1 MGLDGNYPDTDTDLA
16 KLDWTSTLRLTRRL
30 TAAAPVALAAFGLAM
45 AASSTPRPE
54 LDLRVEAV
62 ARITGGDTGPAGL
75 AALSARMDPAALALA
90 IRHDPNSPRP
100 TPLGLTPGWES
111 LTLAGRPSAVMGRSG
126 LEAQRLNAATPG
138 LSGLLVTARPFVL
151 RAASVDDRNRAVRC
165 LTQAVY
171 YEAALESDEGKAA
184 VAQVVLNRVRDRNYA
199 NSVCGVVFEGADRI
213 TGCQFS
219 FPCDGALARTPVAW
233 AWNRSRVVAERALNG
248 HVAAGVGTA
257 THYHA
262 DYVHPWWAP
271 TLNKLTQVGSHI
283 FYRWKGPSGEL
294 AAFSQAYAGREPKID
309 EARLA
314 RPRLL
319 TASADSASPTVQDA
333 PETVMID
340 GHPRVVGVASLG
352 GRRQPDKAEIA
363 EINARLAVFE
373 APTQAAVAPPPGV
386 TIMAVEEVGRPTS

>member
-1 MGLDGNYPDTDTDLA
+1 MA
-16 KLDWTSTLRLTRRL
+16 HFDWISTLRLTRRL
-30 TAAAPVALAAFGLAM
+30 TAAAPVALAAFGVAM

-62 ARITGGDTGPAGL
+62 ARITGGDPGPRGL

-90 IRHDPNSPRP
+90 IRHDPNAPRA

-111 LTLAGRPSAVMGRSG
+111 LTLAGKPSLAFGASG
-126 LEAQRLNAATPG
+126 LEAQRINAATPG
-138 LSGLLVTARPFVL
+138 LAGRLAPARPFVL
-151 RAASVDDRNRAVRC
+151 RAATAGDRDRALRC

-171 YEAALESDEGKAA
+171 YEAALESDEGQAA
-184 VAQVVLNRVRDRNYA
+184 VAQVVLNRVRDRTYA
-199 NSVCGVVFEGADRI
+199 NTVCGVVFDGAERM

-219 FPCDGALARTPVAW
+219 FTCDGALARTPVAL
-233 AWNRSRVVAERALNG
+233 AWNRSRAVAERALNG
-248 HVAAGVGTA
+248 HVAARVGTA

-271 TLNKLTQVGSHI
+271 TLNKLTQVGSHV
-283 FYRWKGPSGEL
+283 FYRWKGPAGEI

-309 EARLA
+309 EARFA

-319 TASADSASPTVQDA
+319 TAGVADAGTDLTEA
-333 PETVMID
+333 PATVMVD
-340 GHPRVVGVASLG
+340 GHPRTVGVASLG

-363 EINARLAVFE
+363 AINARLAAFE
-373 APTQAAVAPPPGV
+373 VPAREAAPPPPGV
-386 TIMAVEEVGRPTS
+386 TVMAVEEVGRPAA

>member
-1 MGLDGNYPDTDTDLA
+1 MANF
-16 KLDWTSTLRLTRRL
+16 DWTPTLRLTRRL
-30 TAAAPVALAAFGLAM
+30 TAAAPVALAAFGVAM

-62 ARITGGDTGPAGL
+62 ARVTGGDPGPGGL

-90 IRHDPNSPRP
+90 IRHDPNAPRA

-111 LTLAGRPSAVMGRSG
+111 LTLAGKPSLVVGASG
-126 LEAQRLNAATPG
+126 VEAQRINAATPG
-138 LSGLLVTARPFVL
+138 LAGRLAPARPFVF
-151 RAASVDDRNRAVRC
+151 RAATGEDRSRALRC

-171 YEAALESDEGKAA
+171 YEAALESDEGQAA

-199 NSVCGVVFEGADRI
+199 NTVCGVVFEGAERL

-219 FPCDGALARTPVAW
+219 FTCDGALARTPIAW
-233 AWNRSRVVAERALNG
+233 AWNRSQVVAERALNG
-248 HVAAGVGTA
+248 HVATRVGTA

-283 FYRWKGPSGEL
+283 FYRWKGPSGET
-294 AAFSQAYAGREPKID
+294 AAFSQTYAGREPKID
-309 EARLA
+309 EARFA

-319 TASADSASPTVQDA
+319 VVTDDSGAGPVTVDA
-333 PETVMID
+333 PATVMVD

-363 EINARLAVFE
+363 AINARLAAFE
-373 APTQAAVAPPPGV
+373 APVREVVPPPPGV
-386 TIMAVEEVGRPTS
+386 TVMAVEEVGRPTS